1 MIDNDLSIVLLI
13 INASIPVQFVIAI
26 LVAISIVS
34 WGIIISKFLVF
45 RQAKKSLINLKVSFG
60 LEGNLWNS

>member
-13 INASIPVQFVIAI
+13 VDASIPVQFVIAI
-26 LVAISIVS
+26 LVAISVVS

-45 RQAKKSLINLKVSFG
+45 RKLKSH
-60 LEGNLWNS
+60 